1 MEEVKHSQF
10 LTIICFVIVFSCGMV
25 AALPEQGVLTVN
37 MNNKKNIT
45 SISKIMYNITKIYVK
60 VTPNPDNMDLA
71 SEITVTWMLRYSRC
85 MEEYMT
91 INEPVQMYSF
101 LRGPDYQILNG
112 MPYNWTEYKTN
123 STIVKNH
130 HWDLGD
136 HRKDEMTGKS
146 MQKYPQNRNKRDTGK
161 TSAVPTTLATTK
173 QSPSKAP
180 ATGVRPE
187 HTKKSPLLDTWRDG
201 PYIFIL
207 QVESKEKFDIDVVI
221 KMEGKHQYI
230 SAVDWPLLIFYGV
243 MGIVYIMYGLVWLVL
258 LACSW
263 RDLLR
268 IQFWVGGVI
277 LLGMLEKAV
286 FYGEYQSVSS
296 TGKSVPGAIVFA
308 ELVSCVK
315 RALARMLVIIVSLG
329 FGIVKPRLGA
339 AFHKVLFV
347 GGLYFISSS
356 IEGCYRALNPNQVN
370 NSTLLILNIPL
381 AVVDAVICWWIF
393 SSLVQTT
400 RTLRLRRNVVKLS
413 LYRHFTNLLI
423 FAVLSSVIFMLWS
436 LVTHKL
442 KKCITDW
449 EEIWIDDAF
458 WHLLFSVILLVM
470 MFLWRP
476 SANSQRYAF
485 SPLLDADEDEED
497 ETSMNDAFDGM
508 KMRNSKQSNGSPKQR
523 NNPDD
528 DLKWVEENIPSSITD
543 KVLPSLLDSD
553 EEIMT
558 TKYEANK
565 MQ

>member
-1 MEEVKHSQF
+1 
-10 LTIICFVIVFSCGMV
+10 
-25 AALPEQGVLTVN
+25 
-37 MNNKKNIT
+37 
-45 SISKIMYNITKIYVK
+45 
-60 VTPNPDNMDLA
+60 
-71 SEITVTWMLRYSRC
+71 
-85 MEEYMT
+85 
-91 INEPVQMYSF
+91 
-101 LRGPDYQILNG
+101 
-112 MPYNWTEYKTN
+112 
-123 STIVKNH
+123 
-130 HWDLGD
+130 
-136 HRKDEMTGKS
+136 MTGKS
-146 MQKYPQNRNKRDTGK
+146 MQQYSQNRNKRDTGK

-187 HTKKSPLLDTWRDG
+187 HAKKSPLLDTWRDG

-207 QVESKEKFDIDVVI
+207 QVESKKNFDIDVVI

-356 IEGCYRALNPNQVN
+356 IEGCYRALNMLHDHLKKSSIFCLIQIILPTQVN

-381 AVVDAVICWWIF
+381 AVVDAVICWWISF
-393 SSLVQTT
+393 
-400 RTLRLRRNVVKLS
+400 
-413 LYRHFTNLLI
+413 
-423 FAVLSSVIFMLWS
+423 
-436 LVTHKL
+436 
-442 KKCITDW
+442 
-449 EEIWIDDAF
+449 
-458 WHLLFSVILLVM
+458 
-470 MFLWRP
+470 
-476 SANSQRYAF
+476 
-485 SPLLDADEDEED
+485 
-497 ETSMNDAFDGM
+497 
-508 KMRNSKQSNGSPKQR
+508 
-523 NNPDD
+523 
-528 DLKWVEENIPSSITD
+528 
-543 KVLPSLLDSD
+543 
-553 EEIMT
+553 
-558 TKYEANK
+558 
-565 MQ
+565 

>member
-1 MEEVKHSQF
+1 
-10 LTIICFVIVFSCGMV
+10 
-25 AALPEQGVLTVN
+25 
-37 MNNKKNIT
+37 
-45 SISKIMYNITKIYVK
+45 
-60 VTPNPDNMDLA
+60 MDLA

-161 TSAVPTTLATTK
+161 TAAVPTTLATTK

-180 ATGVRPE
+180 ATGVVPE
-187 HTKKSPLLDTWRDG
+187 HTKKSPLLDTWRNG

-381 AVVDAVICWWIF
+381 AVVDAVICWWISFLLTYYLDKPQIF

>member
-1 MEEVKHSQF
+1 MEEVKLSQF
-10 LTIICFVIVFSCGMV
+10 LTIVCFVIVCSCVMV

-37 MNNKKNIT
+37 MNNQKNIT
-45 SISKIMYNITKIYVK
+45 SISKIMYNNTKIYVK
-60 VTPNPDNMDLA
+60 VTPNPDKMNPGAELK
-71 SEITVTWMLRYSRC
+71 ITWMLRYSRC
-85 MEEYMT
+85 MEEYMM
-91 INEPVQMYSF
+91 INQPNQMISF
-101 LRGPDYQILNG
+101 LLHPDIQYLNG

-123 STIVKNH
+123 SKTVKD

-146 MQKYPQNRNKRDTGK
+146 MIPYPSRKKRESGK
-161 TSAVPTTLATTK
+161 GATVPTKEKTQKPLTTK
-173 QSPSKAP
+173 APSTVK
-180 ATGVRPE
+180 TQPE
-187 HTKKSPLLDTWRDG
+187 HAKKSPLLDTWRDG

-230 SAVDWPLLIFYGV
+230 SAVDWPLLIFYGL

-356 IEGCYRALNPNQVN
+356 IEGCYRALNTNQVN

-381 AVVDAVICWWIF
+381 AIVDAIF

-485 SPLLDADEDEED
+485 SPLLDADEDEAD

-508 KMRNSKQSNGSPKQR
+508 KMRNVKGQPNGSPKLR

>member
-1 MEEVKHSQF
+1 MKGNES
-10 LTIICFVIVFSCGMV
+10 LTGH
-25 AALPEQGVLTVN
+25 N
-37 MNNKKNIT
+37 
-45 SISKIMYNITKIYVK
+45 
-60 VTPNPDNMDLA
+60 
-71 SEITVTWMLRYSRC
+71 
-85 MEEYMT
+85 
-91 INEPVQMYSF
+91 
-101 LRGPDYQILNG
+101 
-112 MPYNWTEYKTN
+112 
-123 STIVKNH
+123 
-130 HWDLGD
+130 WDLKD
-136 HRKDEMTGKS
+136 HRKDTLVAKS
-146 MQKYPQNRNKRDTGK
+146 MISIDPEANPNARKRRAAEQPSTTPAPVTSTKSIPVKAEHKKDT
-161 TSAVPTTLATTK
+161 
-173 QSPSKAP
+173 
-180 ATGVRPE
+180 
-187 HTKKSPLLDTWRDG
+187 PLLETWRDG

-207 QVESKEKFDIDVVI
+207 HIESSGPTSEFDVEVTIRLV
-221 KMEGKHQYI
+221 GKHEYI

-243 MGIVYIMYGLVWLVL
+243 MGIFYIIYGMVWLVL

-268 IQFWVGGVI
+268 IQFWIGGVI

-286 FYGEYQSVSS
+286 FYGEYQSVAS
-296 TGKSVPGAIVFA
+296 TGLSVPGAIVFA
-308 ELVSCVK
+308 EIVSCIK

-347 GGLYFISSS
+347 GGVYFISST
-356 IEGCYRALNPNQVN
+356 IEGCYRALNPAIAN

-381 AVVDAVICWWIF
+381 AVVDAVIVWWIF

-423 FAVLSSVIFMLWS
+423 FAVISSIIFMLWS

-449 EEIWIDDAF
+449 QEIWIDDAF

-508 KMRNSKQSNGSPKQR
+508 KMRGVKGQANGSPKLR
-523 NNPDD
+523 NSADD

-553 EEIMT
+553 EEVMT